1 MKLKVV
7 LKKVKKEDE
16 KGYLRISVRENN
28 KTSLKSIPLLP
39 IEPKYWHPT
48 RQVVKST
55 FGEYRNY
62 NKIIEQTVDDL
73 KANKNFKED
82 GIKTNL
88 LFLET
93 CGKIID
99 TDYAKYST
107 KKRYINSI
115 KSFSQFIL
123 YKFNKDDIQISS
135 LTPELFEHFASF
147 RKNQDNGG
155 DNNIKFVISIM
166 KILIKK
172 LEKKYDINLPNNF
185 YNKIISIKSV
195 EKKKKILTPDN
206 FQKILNSPPLENK
219 KLENARQIFLF
230 NAFANGLRFSDSCTL
245 RFCDFEVSI
254 FSGKIEIRFRK
265 IMRKTRKQINTLVSF
280 NSILI
285 LAKFLPKDILD
296 ATDLLKLNHFIGA
309 KQMVKGKTDNPEDF
323 DNIKESL
330 TINLENSILSRHFS
344 SNEISVSVAELIPI
358 RENYVQSLKL
368 QCKREGKDDVS
379 IDILLSSNEDLKYFN
394 ALIELVK
401 KNVKIKMENRIKDE
415 MNLNLEFYKIISKII
430 NHCKIN
436 KPLDFIFPILENEDF
451 KDIPAN
457 GDFSFINENQHIKT
471 ENALATFNFHLGEMC
486 KILNIPKI
494 SSHYSRHSFGTI
506 LIATKKDKEIDLYS
520 LQKALGHSTIQQTM
534 DYIQDLSNEGK
545 DELTKRISDRF

>member
-1 MKLKVV
+1 MRLKVI
-7 LKKVKKEDE
+7 LKKVKSSDD
-16 KGYLRISVRENN
+16 KGYLRISLRENN

-39 IEPKYWHPT
+39 IEPKYWNPT
-48 RQVVKST
+48 KQVVKST
-55 FGEYRNY
+55 FGDYKWY
-62 NKIIEQTVDDL
+62 NKIIEETIENL
-73 KANKNFKED
+73 NANKNLKED

-99 TDYAKYST
+99 SDYAKYST

-155 DNNIKFVISIM
+155 DNDIKYTISI
-166 KILIKK
+166 IKSFIRK
-172 LEKKYDINLPNNF
+172 MDKRYEINLPNNF

-195 EKKKKILTPDN
+195 EKKKKILSIDN
-206 FQKILNSPPLENK
+206 FQKILNSSELENNK
-219 KLENARQIFLF
+219 YENARQIFLF
-230 NAFANGLRFSDSCTL
+230 SVFSNGLRFSDTATL
-245 RFCDFEVSI
+245 RFCDFEVSN
-254 FSGKIEIRFRK
+254 FNGKMEIRFIK
-265 IMRKTRKQINTLVSF
+265 TMRKTRKQINTLVNF
-280 NSILI
+280 KSILI

-296 ATDLLKLNHFIGA
+296 TTDLLKLNHFIGA
-309 KQMVKGKTDNPEDF
+309 KQMVRGGTDNPDDF

-358 RENYVQSLKL
+358 RENYVKSSKL
-368 QCKREGKDDVS
+368 QFKREGKDDVS
-379 IDILLSSNEDLKYFN
+379 IDILLSNNEDLRYFD
-394 ALIELVK
+394 ALIDLVR
-401 KNVKIKMENRIKDE
+401 KNVKMKIENRFKDE
-415 MNLNLEFYKIISKII
+415 MNLNLEFYNIISKII
-430 NHCKIN
+430 NYCKIT
-436 KPLDFIFPILENEDF
+436 KPLDFIFPILENDDF
-451 KDIPAN
+451 KDIPVDR
-457 GDFSFINENQHIKT
+457 DFSFINENQHTKIH
-471 ENALATFNFHLGEMC
+471 NATMNFNFHLSEMC

-494 SSHYSRHSFGTI
+494 SSHYARHSFGTI
-506 LIATKKDKEIDLYS
+506 LIATKKDKDIDLYS

-545 DELTKRISDRF
+545 DELTKRISDSI

>member
-1 MKLKVV
+1 MRLKVI
-7 LKKVKKEDE
+7 LKKVKSSDD
-16 KGYLRISVRENN
+16 KGYLRISLRENN

-39 IEPKYWHPT
+39 IEPKYWNPT
-48 RQVVKST
+48 KQVVKST

-62 NKIIEQTVDDL
+62 NKIIEETIENL
-73 KANKNFKED
+73 KANKNLKED

-99 TDYAKYST
+99 SDYTKYST

-155 DNNIKFVISIM
+155 DNDIKYTISVIKTFIRKM
-166 KILIKK
+166 DKRY
-172 LEKKYDINLPNNF
+172 EINLPNNF

-195 EKKKKILTPDN
+195 EKKKKILSIDN
-206 FQKILNSPPLENK
+206 FQKILNSSELENNK
-219 KLENARQIFLF
+219 YENARQIFLF
-230 NAFANGLRFSDSCTL
+230 SVFSNGLRFSDTATL
-245 RFCDFEVSI
+245 RFCDFDVSN
-254 FSGKIEIRFRK
+254 FNGKMEIRFLK
-265 IMRKTRKQINTLVSF
+265 TMRKTRKQINTLVNF
-280 NSILI
+280 KSILI
-285 LAKFLPKDILD
+285 LAKFLPKEILD
-296 ATDLLKLNHFIGA
+296 SADILKLNHFIGA
-309 KQMVKGKTDNPEDF
+309 KQMVKGGTDNPDDF

-358 RENYVQSLKL
+358 RENYVKSSKL
-368 QCKREGKDDVS
+368 QFKREGKDDVS
-379 IDILLSSNEDLKYFN
+379 IDILLSGNEELKYFD
-394 ALIELVK
+394 ALIDLVR
-401 KNVKIKMENRIKDE
+401 KNVKMKIENRFKDE

-430 NHCKIN
+430 KHFKLN

-451 KDIPAN
+451 KDIPAD
-457 GDFSFINENQHIKT
+457 GDFSFINENQHTKIH
-471 ENALATFNFHLGEMC
+471 NATMNFNFHLSEMC

-494 SSHYSRHSFGTI
+494 SSHYARHSFGTI

-520 LQKALGHSTIQQTM
+520 LQQALGHSTIQQTM

-545 DELTKRISDRF
+545 DELTKRISDSF

>member
-1 MKLKVV
+1 MRLKVI
-7 LKKVKKEDE
+7 LKKVKSSDD
-16 KGYLRISVRENN
+16 KGYLRISLRENN

-39 IEPKYWHPT
+39 IEPKYWNPT
-48 RQVVKST
+48 KQVVKST
-55 FGEYRNY
+55 FGDYKWY
-62 NKIIEQTVDDL
+62 NKIIEETIENL
-73 KANKNFKED
+73 KANKNLMED

-99 TDYAKYST
+99 SDYAKYST

-155 DNNIKFVISIM
+155 DNDIKYTISI
-166 KILIKK
+166 IKSFIRK
-172 LEKKYDINLPNNF
+172 MDKRYEINLPNNF

-195 EKKKKILTPDN
+195 EKKKKILSIDN
-206 FQKILNSPPLENK
+206 FQKILNSSQLENNK
-219 KLENARQIFLF
+219 YENARKIFLF
-230 NAFANGLRFSDSCTL
+230 SVFSNGLRFSDTATL
-245 RFCDFEVSI
+245 RFCDFEVSN
-254 FSGKIEIRFRK
+254 FNGKIEIRFIK
-265 IMRKTRKQINTLVSF
+265 TMRKTRKQINTLVNF
-280 NSILI
+280 KSILI

-296 ATDLLKLNHFIGA
+296 KTDLLKLNHFIGA
-309 KQMVKGKTDNPEDF
+309 KQMVRGGTDNPDDF

-358 RENYVQSLKL
+358 RENYVKSSKL
-368 QCKREGKDDVS
+368 QFKREGKDDVS
-379 IDILLSSNEDLKYFN
+379 IDILLSNNEDLRYFD
-394 ALIELVK
+394 ALIDLVR
-401 KNVKIKMENRIKDE
+401 KNVKMKIENRFKDE
-415 MNLNLEFYKIISKII
+415 MNLNLEFYNIISKII
-430 NHCKIN
+430 NYCKIT
-436 KPLDFIFPILENEDF
+436 KPLDFIFPILENDDF
-451 KDIPAN
+451 KDIPAD
-457 GDFSFINENQHIKT
+457 GDFSFINENQHTKIH
-471 ENALATFNFHLGEMC
+471 NATMNFNFHLSEMC

-494 SSHYSRHSFGTI
+494 SSHYARHSFGTI
-506 LIATKKDKEIDLYS
+506 LIATKKDKDIDLYS
-520 LQKALGHSTIQQTM
+520 LQKALGHSTIQQTI

-545 DELTKRISDRF
+545 DELTKRISDSI